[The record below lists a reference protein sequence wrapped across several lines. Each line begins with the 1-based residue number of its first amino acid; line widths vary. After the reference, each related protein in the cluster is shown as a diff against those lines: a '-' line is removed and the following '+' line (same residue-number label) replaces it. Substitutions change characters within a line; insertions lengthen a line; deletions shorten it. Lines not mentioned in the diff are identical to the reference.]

1 MFRSESMSDSTST
14 ALGSTSVRRYL
25 SNCLHA
31 CSFFAIKAA
40 WAARRSGLMTGGML
54 QGAARLRIPMP
65 FKLDQL
71 DRLTIPKTLDNFS
84 AKRDFGFH
92 PRSFLSYLAESGISS
107 HHARD

>member
-1 MFRSESMSDSTST
+1 MAATLRKSIRPL
-14 ALGSTSVRRYL
+14 AVVPVPVRL
-25 SNCLHA
+25 
-31 CSFFAIKAA
+31 
-40 WAARRSGLMTGGML
+40 L